1 MSATGVDVFDRTLQT
16 THIWLNEIG
25 EHPSLAPDKQLS
37 WHVLGAVLRAIR
49 DNVPV
54 ELAAHFG
61 AELPLLV
68 RGAYYDQFRP
78 EVQPRRLRSRE
89 AFLKA
94 ISDELATSRPVD
106 PADAARAVFKV
117 LAHYL
122 NPDQIRKIRM
132 ALPEPARALWPDPD
146 VPVATN
152 G

>member
-61 AELPLLV
+61 AELPCLSEAPITISSV
-68 RGAYYDQFRP
+68 RKCSPGGC
-78 EVQPRRLRSRE
+78 
-89 AFLKA
+89 
-94 ISDELATSRPVD
+94 
-106 PADAARAVFKV
+106 ARAK
-117 LAHYL
+117 LS
-122 NPDQIRKIRM
+122 
-132 ALPEPARALWPDPD
+132 
-146 VPVATN
+146 
-152 G
+152 